1 MGTTENGVF
10 MPESVE
16 FFEVDTLLPY
26 ARNSRQHGA
35 AQIELLASQ
44 IQRVGW
50 TTPILVADGTILAG
64 HGRIMAAKK
73 LGLKRVPGFDLSHL
87 SEGERRALVIAD
99 NRLAELATWDLE
111 ALKLETD
118 ELRADGFDLEAY
130 TAFDEATLAEMF
142 RDMEEPPK
150 GGGDP
155 DDTPPVPEAPAT
167 VLGDVWVCGAHRVM
181 CGSSTEHA
189 AWDTLMG
196 GELADVVWTDPPYN
210 VDIGEK
216 NKSLDKADGGN
227 RAKTGGIKNDKMT
240 AAEFRA
246 FLLGM
251 FQAVFEVMKPGA
263 PIYVAHADRE
273 SEAFCGTFRE
283 AGFKQQSILVW
294 RKNQMVLSRTDYQSL
309 HEPIL
314 YGWKPG
320 SAHRWYGGRKNTTV
334 ADMGEG
340 GPFTRLADG
349 RWQIKIG
356 DNVLVVEG
364 AAKVEE
370 HPSSVIFEAKPAKSE
385 LHPTQKPVNLV
396 ERQLRNSAR
405 PGDIVADAFGGSGTT
420 LIAADRLGLCARI
433 MELDPAFA
441 DVIVRRWEMLT
452 GRRAVHAVTGEPFPR
467 EGEERVHAMV
477 AAHTQPTNQEPA
489 LNQPAV
495 DGDPF

>member
-1 MGTTENGVF
+1 MAAATVEQGVHMPTEIMMVGVD
-10 MPESVE
+10 E
-16 FFEVDTLLPY
+16 LLPY
-26 ARNSRQHGA
+26 ARNSKTHPA
-35 AQIELLASQ
+35 AQIEALAGNM
-44 IQRVGW
+44 QRVGF
-50 TTPILVADGTILAG
+50 TNPLLIADGTIIAG
-64 HGRIMAAKK
+64 HGRLLAAKK
-73 LGLKRVPGFDLSHL
+73 LGLKRVPCIDLSHL
-87 SEGERRALVIAD
+87 SEDERRAQVIWD
-99 NRLAELATWDLE
+99 NRSPDMHGAAWDLE
-111 ALKLETD
+111 MLKLETD
-118 ELRADGFDLEAY
+118 ELRADGFDLEQF
-130 TAFDEATLAEMF
+130 TGFDEGTLADML
-142 RDMEEPPK
+142 RDLEEPPK

-155 DDTPPVPEAPAT
+155 DAAPAKPEEPAT
-167 VLGDVWVCGAHRVM
+167 VLGDVWVCGAHRIM
-181 CGSSTEHA
+181 CGSSTEHE
-189 AWDTLMG
+189 AWDVLMR

-216 NKSLDKADGGN
+216 NRQLDKADGGN
-227 RAKTGGIKNDKMT
+227 RAKTGGIENDKMSN
-240 AAEFRA
+240 AEFRA

-251 FQAVFEVMKPGA
+251 FQSVFEVMKPGA

-334 ADMGEG
+334 AEMGDG

-349 RWQIKIG
+349 RWQIKVG
-356 DNVLVVEG
+356 DSVLVVDG
-364 AAKVEE
+364 AAAVEE
-370 HPSSVIFEAKPAKSE
+370 HPGSVIFEAKPAKSD

-405 PGDIVADAFGGSGTT
+405 PGDIVVDAFGGSGTT

-433 MELDPAFA
+433 MELDPGFV

-452 GRRAVHAVTGEPFPR
+452 GRRAQHAVTGEPFPR
-467 EGEERVHAMV
+467 EGEPR
-477 AAHTQPTNQEPA
+477 AASPA
-489 LNQPAV
+489 PAPEKFPP
-495 DGDPF
+495 DGGNDVF